1 MCIIEI
7 ILDNRLNWGIYVK
20 TPKFKA
26 IRASSLIHGLSG
38 KRPWIFEKTIIDDG
52 RHVYSFY
59 REEEA
64 ANIEESKESKKV
76 QEQRL
81 RILLMLG
88 IAYSSSI
95 GGLGVITGSGT
106 NMLFRETLTRWD
118 SLSFIRNS
126 Y

>member
-1 MCIIEI
+1 MLSCIRIKYI
-7 ILDNRLNWGIYVK
+7 IV
-20 TPKFKA
+20 
-26 IRASSLIHGLSG
+26 
-38 KRPWIFEKTIIDDG
+38 DDA

-64 ANIEESKESKKV
+64 TNIEESKESKKV

-118 SLSFIRNS
+118 TLSFIRNS